1 MGLPAIKESQRKRSL
16 EAASAERAQAI
27 EEFGLANELDKIEIA
42 RVQAENTGNRV
53 LAGEIAT
60 IQAEITAI
68 LEDTI
73 GVPTPAQEAL
83 LAQKLEQA
91 EILRRN
97 LYGKLGLKYVPP
109 GGNLIEKKPDS

>member
-53 LAGEIAT
+53 LAGELARVDAQIV
-60 IQAEITAI
+60 AI
-68 LEDTI
+68 LEDS
-73 GVPTPAQEAL
+73 GGFPSAVQ
-83 LAQKLEQA
+83 QA
-91 EILRRN
+91 RISQLIKEGEILKMD
-97 LYGKLGLKYVPP
+97 LYSKLGIKYVPP
-109 GGNLIEKKPDS
+109 GGDFITN